1 MAVTAL
7 VLIHAFPLSGAMWGH
22 ELRALRDA
30 AEPIIAPSL
39 PGFGGTAVPR
49 GDASMDEYA
58 DSVVAA
64 MDAAHV
70 DRAAVAGL
78 SMGGYVALAMW
89 RRHRPRIE
97 RLFLA
102 DTRAEADSDE
112 ARDRR
117 LRLAELVREHG
128 VEALLKTPPPWL
140 REGSPHWDPLLKMIR
155 GQPAESVAQGSIAMA
170 HRPDSRPDLATID
183 VPTAVVVGEEDTIT
197 PLEMSQT
204 MSEKIPGATLSI
216 IPGAG
221 HIANLEAPTAFEAAL
236 RAWLERK
243 A

>member
-1 MAVTAL
+1 MTAL
-7 VLIHAFPLSGAMWGH
+7 VLIHAFPLSGAMWEH
-22 ELRALRDA
+22 ERRALRDA

-49 GDASMDEYA
+49 GDASMDDYA

-64 MDAAHV
+64 MDAARV
-70 DRAAVAGL
+70 GRAAVAGI
-78 SMGGYVALAMW
+78 SMGGYVAFAMW

-102 DTRAEADSDE
+102 DTRAEADSEE

-117 LRLAELVREHG
+117 LRLAGLIREHG
-128 VEALLKTPPPWL
+128 IEALLKTPPQWL

-155 GQPAESVAQGSIAMA
+155 GQTPEGVAQGSIAMA
-170 HRPDSRPDLATID
+170 HRPDSRPDLPTID
-183 VPTAVVVGEEDTIT
+183 VPTAVVVGEDDRVT
-197 PLEMSQT
+197 PLEMSQA
-204 MSEKIPGATLSI
+204 MSDAIPGATLSI

-221 HIANLEAPTAFEAAL
+221 HIANIEAPTAFEAAL
-236 RAWLERK
+236 RAWLRRTG
-243 A
+243 